1 MDFWVAAIIIT
12 AIGCGTG
19 TVITFIDKVFSNKD
33 KNRLRAAHEDLDRA
47 RDRIQHQEL
56 QLVEMR
62 RQNEQLHKQLE
73 WHAKLLETQDNL
85 MKQLTSGTHSN
96 SSATGAEPARADTSS
111 TVR

>member
-19 TVITFIDKVFSNKD
+19 TGRTFIDKVFSNKD
-33 KNRLRAAHEDLDRA
+33 
-47 RDRIQHQEL
+47 
-56 QLVEMR
+56 
-62 RQNEQLHKQLE
+62 QNEQLQKQLE